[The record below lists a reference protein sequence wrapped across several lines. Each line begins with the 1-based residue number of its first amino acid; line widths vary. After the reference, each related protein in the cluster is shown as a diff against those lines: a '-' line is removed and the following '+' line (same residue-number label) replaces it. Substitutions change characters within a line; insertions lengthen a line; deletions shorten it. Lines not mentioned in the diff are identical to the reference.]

1 MANKWINTRAEFKK
15 LVFNSCSV
23 FTIESRFVYVCS
35 HVSSGLLKTDKVL
48 NKQSKL
54 LLKMSFNKRK
64 ETIDEGDT
72 VVLYFSPNN
81 KHSIKVVD
89 KIKNKKG
96 EMVEKVFQTTYGA
109 LKVISLVGTKYGS
122 KVELSKGWGYV
133 IQPTPDL
140 WTLTLPHRTQII
152 YAPDISMIIFLLDLK
167 PGSIVVETGKFW
179 IQSCNCK

>member
-1 MANKWINTRAEFKK
+1 
-15 LVFNSCSV
+15 
-23 FTIESRFVYVCS
+23 
-35 HVSSGLLKTDKVL
+35 
-48 NKQSKL
+48 
-54 LLKMSFNKRK
+54 MSFNKRK

-167 PGSIVVETGKFW
+167 PGSIVVETGKF
-179 IQSCNCK
+179 